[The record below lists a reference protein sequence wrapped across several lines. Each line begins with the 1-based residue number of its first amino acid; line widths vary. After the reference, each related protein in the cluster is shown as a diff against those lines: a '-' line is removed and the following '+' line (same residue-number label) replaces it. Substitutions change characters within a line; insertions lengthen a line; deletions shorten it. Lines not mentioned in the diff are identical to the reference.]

1 MFSKK
6 LVVIVAVIVL
16 IIVNIIILFISAG
29 RYPSHRFGRIALFLV
44 APVQDAVT
52 DSVQFAGRIWL
63 NYFWLVSAAKENAE
77 LKRSLNMGQI
87 ADNQCQEIEQSN
99 IRLRNLLNFQ
109 NKVPEQLTSAE
120 VIGKDPSPWFKAIII
135 DKGKVDG
142 MEKGMPVVVPEGI
155 AGQITDVSSHYSKVM
170 LLIDRNS
177 SIDALVQRTR
187 ARGIIKG
194 SSTERCF
201 FKYVLRKED
210 VKVGDKIVASGL
222 DGVYPKGLKIGEVT
236 SVIRRNAGI
245 FQDVMVMPYINYEKI
260 EEVLV
265 ITNPPKYKFVSRQ

>member
-6 LVVIVAVIVL
+6 LIIIVAVIVL

-29 RYPSHRFGRIALFLV
+29 RYPSHRFGRIALYMV
-44 APVQDAVT
+44 APVQEAVT
-52 DSVQFAGRIWL
+52 NSTQFAGGIWHH
-63 NYFWLVSAAKENAE
+63 YFWLVSVSKKNDE
-77 LKRSLNMGQI
+77 LKKSLSLGQI

-99 IRLRNLLNFQ
+99 IRLRNLLKFQ
-109 NKVPEQLTSAE
+109 NKMPDQLTSAE

-135 DKGKVDG
+135 DKGKADG
-142 MEKGMPVVVPEGI
+142 MEKGMAVVVPKGI
-155 AGQITDVSSHYSKVM
+155 AGQITDVSSYHSKVM

-187 ARGIIKG
+187 TRGIIKG
-194 SSTERCF
+194 SATEKCF

-210 VKVGDKIVASGL
+210 IKVGDNIVASGL
-222 DGVYPKGLKIGEVT
+222 DGVYPKGLRIGEVT

-245 FQDVMVMPYINYEKI
+245 FQDVMVMPYVNYEKI

-265 ITNPPKYKFVSRQ
+265 ITNPPKYKFVSQQ